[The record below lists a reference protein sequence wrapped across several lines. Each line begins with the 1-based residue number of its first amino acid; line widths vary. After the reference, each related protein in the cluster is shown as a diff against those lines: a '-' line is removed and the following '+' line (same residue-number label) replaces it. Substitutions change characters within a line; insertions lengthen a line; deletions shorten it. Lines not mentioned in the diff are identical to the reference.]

1 LDTLVTTDRIIFGDY
16 MVPGADPKLYSEVL
30 DQKHLRKVIESY
42 LDDFNAQTNKPM
54 RLVMFLDAIDH
65 VSRISRIL
73 RQPKGNA
80 LLLGVGGSGRQSL
93 TRVAAYAAEMTCFQ
107 IEIAKGY
114 GKNEWR
120 DDLKK
125 VLLRAG
131 KEGKPTVF
139 LFTDSQI
146 VMESF
151 LEDINNILNS
161 GEVPNIWD
169 MV

>member
-1 LDTLVTTDRIIFGDY
+1 
-16 MVPGADPKLYSEVL
+16 
-30 DQKHLRKVIESY
+30 
-42 LDDFNAQTNKPM
+42 
-54 RLVMFLDAIDH
+54 MFLDAIDH

-93 TRVAAYAAEMTCFQ
+93 TRVAAYAADMQCFQ

-131 KEGKPTVF
+131 KEGKSIVF
-139 LFTDSQI
+139 LFTESQI
-146 VMESF
+146 VKESF
-151 LEDINNILNS
+151 LEDINNILNA

-169 MV
+169 MVSIKPPLL